1 MPSVR
6 PSSTEPHPS
15 AGSQAFIP
23 RCVVRSFLP
32 NKREEEDTENDE
44 SRPVKTRH
52 THHTTKERKT
62 RVVPHKNGIHP
73 YRRVMI
79 R

>member
-23 RCVVRSFLP
+23 CVVRSFLP
-32 NKREEEDTENDE
+32 NTREEEDTENDE

-52 THHTTKERKT
+52 THTTKERKT